1 MRFVFFILFKL
12 SLTEKEQNIHIFFFK
27 ISDQGW
33 NGYEDQD
40 KIQWTFAGSLF
51 YSIAC
56 ITTIG
61 YGDQT
66 PKTQTGKFVTIIYC
80 GKKIKS
86 HKNPNF
92 VVKNE

>member
-1 MRFVFFILFKL
+1 MIFKCIKF
-12 SLTEKEQNIHIFFFK
+12 SEK
-27 ISDQGW
+27 GW

-66 PKTQTGKFVTIIYC
+66 PKTQTGKFVTIIYS
-80 GKKIKS
+80 GA
-86 HKNPNF
+86 KNNPY
-92 VVKNE
+92 KLQGRL